1 MNWRERDGAATT
13 ARVPRRS
20 RLLAVAWKEALHLRR
35 DPRSLAMA
43 FLVPA
48 ILTLLFGYVINFDVR
63 DIRLAVLDQE
73 RTSASRRLAEA
84 FAASGYFRLVAPLD
98 RIEQAAPLLENGRAR
113 MILVIPPGYTRDLAQ
128 GRAEVQ
134 ALIDGADANT
144 ASIALNY
151 ANAIA
156 AAAGRAGA
164 APLVRPEVRVWYNEE
179 LKSHNMV
186 VPGLIAVI
194 MMIIAAMLT
203 ALTIAREWERGTME
217 QLAATPVRRHE
228 VILGKLVPY
237 LAIGLI
243 DVSIAVALGVFVFQ
257 VPLRGSVV
265 FLFANATLFLIG
277 SLGLGVFISAAIKNQ
292 LLATQI
298 AMLATYLPSLLL
310 SGLLFDIH
318 NMPAPL
324 QAVTLIVPARYFITV
339 LRGVFLKGVGFE
351 VLWAQTLGMGLF
363 AAIGLSLA
371 VRAFR
376 KEIG

>member
-1 MNWRERDGAATT
+1 MRRRESEGAETT
-13 ARVPRRS
+13 ARRRRRS
-20 RLLAVAWKEALHLRR
+20 RLLAVAWKETLHLRR

-48 ILTLLFGYVINFDVR
+48 MLTLLFGYVINFDVR
-63 DIRLAVLDQE
+63 EIRLAVLDQD
-73 RTSASRRLAEA
+73 RSAASRRLAESYSS
-84 FAASGYFRLVAPLD
+84 SGYFRLVTPPASLRDAQPM
-98 RIEQAAPLLENGRAR
+98 LENGHAR
-113 MILVIPPGYTRDLAQ
+113 MVLVIPPGYARDLAQ
-128 GRAEVQ
+128 GRAAVQ
-134 ALIDGADANT
+134 ALIDGSDANT

-156 AAAGRAGA
+156 RTAGA
-164 APLVRPEVRVWYNEE
+164 AGTITGVRPEVRVWYNEA
-179 LKSHNMV
+179 LKSQNMV

-203 ALTIAREWERGTME
+203 ALTVAREWERGTME

-228 VILGKLVPY
+228 VIIGKLLPY
-237 LAIGLI
+237 LGIGLVDVVIAIGI
-243 DVSIAVALGVFVFQ
+243 GVFVFG
-257 VPLRGSVV
+257 VPLRGNVL

-292 LLATQI
+292 LLATQV

-310 SGLLFDIH
+310 SGLLFDIRS
-318 NMPAPL
+318 MPGPL

-351 VLWAQTLGMGLF
+351 VLWAQSVGMALF
-363 AAIGLSLA
+363 AAAGLALA
-371 VRAFR
+371 VRVFH
-376 KEIG
+376 KETG